1 MEYNNKRFKTF
12 LIDDRYVRNWLFENL
27 QADLLIM
34 TMPDLNQYQ
43 VKKSKYPVH
52 YIYVQHAL
60 VSLHMAYRHGAFD
73 WFNTVFCAG
82 PHHINEIRCIE
93 EQYNLPKKTL
103 IEHGYARFDSIIKNN
118 YQEKI
123 NNEVTHALFAPTWG
137 PNACIELGLG
147 RRVIE
152 KLLSYGYKVTFRPHP
167 ETLKSSSKIINKII
181 SKYRTNKMF
190 IYDECISS
198 LDSFHQSDF
207 MVSDWSGAAIEYSLG
222 LKKPV
227 VFIDLPKKINN
238 ERYKE
243 IKLVPLEVY
252 IREEI
257 GVIVSIDD
265 LTSSLINSLTYKE
278 VDLNKYIF
286 NIGRSDFYGV
296 KYILDMVEN

>member
-1 MEYNNKRFKTF
+1 MLKTFKHIFQAIEFLRLPKDNRRVVFYSEGISYWPIFKGLIDGILNQSQLNICYISSGEDDPGFEYNNKRFKTF
-12 LIDDRYVRNWLFENL
+12 LIDDSYVRNWLFENL

-43 VKKSKYPVH
+43 LKKSKYPVH

-82 PHHINEIRCIE
+82 PHHIDEIRCIE

-103 IEHGYARFDSIIKNN
+103 IEHGYARFDSIINNN
-118 YQEKI
+118 YQE
-123 NNEVTHALFAPTWG
+123 
-137 PNACIELGLG
+137 
-147 RRVIE
+147 
-152 KLLSYGYKVTFRPHP
+152 
-167 ETLKSSSKIINKII
+167 
-181 SKYRTNKMF
+181 
-190 IYDECISS
+190 
-198 LDSFHQSDF
+198 
-207 MVSDWSGAAIEYSLG
+207 
-222 LKKPV
+222 
-227 VFIDLPKKINN
+227 KINN